1 MKPNKPISDIWLKS
15 AVLGCLWASSEIVLG
30 SFLHNLRVPFASNFL
45 TGIGIMLLVSVSYLW
60 KDKGL
65 FWRSGLICALMK
77 SVSPSAIIF
86 GPMIAIFFESVLL
99 EISVMVF
106 RRNIFAFLIGGMLA
120 MSWTFAQKIATFIIV
135 YGFNMVNLYKDLAKF
150 AQKQLNMQFEN
161 IWTPV
166 LVVWSIYLAMGIVAA
181 LMGVYIGKKASKRP
195 ALVHELKTDNPGMVK
210 SMKQTDSLKPSLIW
224 LFFNIMIMITV
235 LCLMNFTDWIWWSTA
250 GVIAITIWAIRYKR
264 ALRPL
269 KKPKFWI
276 IFIIITML
284 TSYLFSKFQP
294 EVKDIYTG
302 LMIGLQ
308 MNLRAAVMVIG
319 FSVIGKEL
327 TNPVIRN
334 FFIGTSVRQLPM
346 ALEVAFE
353 TLPFVIGNFPDFRK
367 FFRKPVSVV
376 SQIVSQADIW
386 LERIMLKSIRRE
398 NIIFITGNVGQGKT
412 TFLSSVA
419 QVLNFQGIKA
429 GGFLSPAVFDNG
441 TKIGYDIIG
450 LMNGERSVISR
461 ISGSNNMARAGK
473 YYFYEEG
480 LEFGNKALAIENNSN
495 SQIII
500 IDEIG
505 HLELEN
511 NGWAKAMNQ
520 LLIKTDIPLILVVR
534 NQLIEKVMKKWCFER
549 PLMIDI
555 SSNNT
560 EQASIIITDFLHTI
574 NTKK

>member
-1 MKPNKPISDIWLKS
+1 
-15 AVLGCLWASSEIVLG
+15 
-30 SFLHNLRVPFASNFL
+30 
-45 TGIGIMLLVSVSYLW
+45 
-60 KDKGL
+60 
-65 FWRSGLICALMK
+65 
-77 SVSPSAIIF
+77 
-86 GPMIAIFFESVLL
+86 
-99 EISVMVF
+99 
-106 RRNIFAFLIGGMLA
+106 
-120 MSWTFAQKIATFIIV
+120 
-135 YGFNMVNLYKDLAKF
+135 
-150 AQKQLNMQFEN
+150 
-161 IWTPV
+161 
-166 LVVWSIYLAMGIVAA
+166 
-181 LMGVYIGKKASKRP
+181 
-195 ALVHELKTDNPGMVK
+195 
-210 SMKQTDSLKPSLIW
+210 
-224 LFFNIMIMITV
+224 
-235 LCLMNFTDWIWWSTA
+235 
-250 GVIAITIWAIRYKR
+250 
-264 ALRPL
+264 
-269 KKPKFWI
+269 
-276 IFIIITML
+276 
-284 TSYLFSKFQP
+284 
-294 EVKDIYTG
+294 
-302 LMIGLQ
+302 
-308 MNLRAAVMVIG
+308 
-319 FSVIGKEL
+319 
-327 TNPVIRN
+327 
-334 FFIGTSVRQLPM
+334 
-346 ALEVAFE
+346 
-353 TLPFVIGNFPDFRK
+353 
-367 FFRKPVSVV
+367 V